1 MKPEKPLTSASAAF
15 ATLATVLATLATLA
29 TASPAVAGPAFGL
42 GLESLTEAARPA
54 EFRPLTGND
63 ADLTAYGRLAPDEPA
78 PAAAEAPAPPKKLR
92 VGRTTALFSAGVVAG
107 GYLVWWRGRDFKKF
121 SVNRENWFG
130 ENTYAGGN
138 DKASHFVFGYVLTR
152 AFRLGYESAG
162 VERKK
167 ALLYAGLAGVAG
179 SWLVEVGDGFVNYGF
194 GVEDGIITSA
204 GALVAVGLDALN
216 LNDTVGLRY
225 GPLVAEIPEDP
236 AFNEFAKDA
245 NHYDTE
251 IYTIDVAMRGL
262 LPRLGVKKPG
272 LARYA
277 LLSLTYNSKGYG
289 TIRPGQ
295 RDRQLGIEVG
305 LNVPEVLRALGA
317 RDDKPWWGP
326 ILWVLERV
334 RLPFTGIGFRYELNR
349 NRWHGPDFGDRFY
362 GDVTAP

>member
-1 MKPEKPLTSASAAF
+1 
-15 ATLATVLATLATLA
+15 
-29 TASPAVAGPAFGL
+29 
-42 GLESLTEAARPA
+42 
-54 EFRPLTGND
+54 
-63 ADLTAYGRLAPDEPA
+63 
-78 PAAAEAPAPPKKLR
+78 
-92 VGRTTALFSAGVVAG
+92 
-107 GYLVWWRGRDFKKF
+107 
-121 SVNRENWFG
+121 
-130 ENTYAGGN
+130 
-138 DKASHFVFGYVLTR
+138 VFGYVLTR

-167 ALLYAGLAGVAG
+167 ALLYAGVAGVAG

-204 GALVAVGLDALN
+204 GALLAVGLDALE

-236 AFNEFAKDA
+236 RFGEFAKEA

-251 IYTIDVAMRGL
+251 IYTIDLAMRGL

-334 RLPFTGIGFRYELNR
+334 RLPFTGFGFRYELNR
-349 NRWHGPDFGDRFY
+349 NEWHGPDFGDRFY
-362 GDVTAP
+362 GDVNAP